1 MKQDKI
7 KLLEGLLIVLEWAR
21 GYVTGAR
28 PDFAVLGK
36 QMPERAKIIRMFEEA
51 VYSVRDK
58 LILPEEEPDAMESA
72 EDMKDEA

>member
-7 KLLEGLLIVLEWAR
+7 KLLEDLLIVLEWAR

-28 PDFAVLGK
+28 PDFAALDK
-36 QMPERAKIIRMFEEA
+36 QMPARAKIIRMFEESA
-51 VYSVRDK
+51 YSVRDK
-58 LILPEEEPDAMESA
+58 LILSEEESDTMESV